1 MIAPLRVARDTW
13 PAEIE
18 KWDHLSELKYGCGT
32 LVADTENIDDN
43 KGRIVWRCL
52 NGEAL

>member
-1 MIAPLRVARDTW
+1 MAVVP
-13 PAEIE
+13 
-18 KWDHLSELKYGCGT
+18 